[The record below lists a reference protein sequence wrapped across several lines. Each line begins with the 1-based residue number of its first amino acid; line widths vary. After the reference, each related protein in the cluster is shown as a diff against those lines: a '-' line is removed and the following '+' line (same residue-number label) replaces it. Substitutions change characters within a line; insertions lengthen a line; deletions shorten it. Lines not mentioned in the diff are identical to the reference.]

1 MSRKKK
7 ILIGLGALVIVV
19 AGLIIIK
26 SSGKNTV
33 SKVTAEF
40 VCASKGEINT
50 IVTATGT
57 IQPLKEVEV
66 GTQVSGVVEKIYVDF
81 NSHVTAG
88 QLIAELDKT
97 NLQASLADAKASLDN
112 AINQQNY
119 LQKIFDRQKAL
130 FESKLISEAD
140 YDDALY
146 NLNNAINTVQQRQS
160 ALQRAQTNLNYA
172 SIYSPISGVVLS
184 RAVELGQTVAASFN
198 TPTLFTIAQDLTEM
212 QVEADVDEA
221 DIGQVREGQRVT
233 FTVDAFLGETFQGE
247 VSQVRLNAK
256 TTSSVVTYTV
266 VINAKNPDLK
276 LMPGMTA
283 TISIYTTE
291 LKDVITLP
299 LSTVNYQ
306 ADMNLMMQYHQ
317 QIGQMPPQPG
327 EGEHRHFDGDSTRHM
342 GRPNGNFG
350 ANMEMKQANDSTKT
364 VWVKKDNKV
373 VPQRIKIG
381 KSNEINIEIK
391 SGLAVGDSVL
401 SSLKTDSPVLKTSG
415 NASTGSP
422 FMPRPP
428 GRRR

>member
-1 MSRKKK
+1 
-7 ILIGLGALVIVV
+7 
-19 AGLIIIK
+19 
-26 SSGKNTV
+26 
-33 SKVTAEF
+33 
-40 VCASKGEINT
+40 
-50 IVTATGT
+50 
-57 IQPLKEVEV
+57 
-66 GTQVSGVVEKIYVDF
+66 
-81 NSHVTAG
+81 
-88 QLIAELDKT
+88 
-97 NLQASLADAKASLDN
+97 
-112 AINQQNY
+112 
-119 LQKIFDRQKAL
+119 
-130 FESKLISEAD
+130 
-140 YDDALY
+140 
-146 NLNNAINTVQQRQS
+146 LNNAINTVQQRQS

-198 TPTLFTIAQDLTEM
+198 TPTLFSIAQDLTEM

-342 GRPNGNFG
+342 GRPNGNL
-350 ANMEMKQANDSTKT
+350 E
-364 VWVKKDNKV
+364 
-373 VPQRIKIG
+373 RIW
-381 KSNEINIEIK
+381 
-391 SGLAVGDSVL
+391 
-401 SSLKTDSPVLKTSG
+401 
-415 NASTGSP
+415 
-422 FMPRPP
+422 R
-428 GRRR
+428 